1 MEKNFYFERKKNE
14 LINGN
19 SLLPITFKKERL
31 NAIEIFMTHQGE
43 VLEYDQK

>member
-19 SLLPITFKKERL
+19 SLLPITFKEERL
-31 NAIEIFMTHQGE
+31 NAIEIFITHQGE